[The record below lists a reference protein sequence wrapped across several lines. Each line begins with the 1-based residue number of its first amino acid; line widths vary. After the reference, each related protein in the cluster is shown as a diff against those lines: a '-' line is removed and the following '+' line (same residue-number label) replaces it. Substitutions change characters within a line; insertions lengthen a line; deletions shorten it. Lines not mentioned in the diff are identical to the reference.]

1 MAKSTLKVAM
11 ANKMTIRSLI
21 NIRFLQM
28 VLVLT
33 FCIMAASPVF
43 SQALSPVDA
52 AKAQELFNAGN
63 ALLGKGEVQQ
73 AEQKYTE
80 ALAIAPNVP
89 MLYINRG
96 IAFASQSKF
105 QEAISDSD
113 KALELLGAGPFPQ
126 SYSAVAYQTKGLA
139 HQNQGNY
146 KLAGEFYSKA
156 IELDPTNAKFWNFR
170 GITHQLQNQNDEAL
184 KDFTKAIEL
193 DATIPHFFV
202 NRGEIYRRL
211 KDLTASL
218 RDFESAIQLDKSN
231 DMAYYNRGN
240 TYIDLG
246 KKDEAL
252 NDFNVAISLK
262 PKSVYFYG
270 RGRLYFIQG
279 QYELAVKDNTEALAT
294 DPQNS
299 SAYGNR
305 GLSYSKLGKDALA
318 IEDLRKALSI
328 KDDSAWLLYN
338 LSYLLFKTG
347 QFSAA
352 ASESTKVI
360 GIAPQWRAAYIL
372 RAAAYAKLGNVAKAK
387 ADRDAAAK
395 LPAASRPA
403 EDSSVISLD
412 IIVPEDTNK

>member
-1 MAKSTLKVAM
+1 MAKLTLKVTI
-11 ANKMTIRSLI
+11 ANKMTLRSMI
-21 NIRFLQM
+21 DFRFLQM
-28 VLVLT
+28 VLVLS
-33 FCIMAASPVF
+33 FCITAASPVL
-43 SQALSPVDA
+43 SQALSQEDA

-63 ALLGKGEVQQ
+63 ALLGKGEARQ
-73 AEQKYTE
+73 AELKYTE
-80 ALAIAPNVP
+80 ALAVAPNVP

-113 KALELLGAGPFPQ
+113 KALELLGAGSFPQ

-211 KDLTASL
+211 KDLTAAL
-218 RDFESAIQLDKSN
+218 RDCDSATQLDKSN

-252 NDFNVAISLK
+252 NDFNTAISLK

-279 QYELAVKDNTEALAT
+279 KYELAVKDNTEALAT

-305 GLSYSKLGKDALA
+305 GLSYSKLGKDTLA
-318 IEDLRKALSI
+318 IEDLRKALTI
-328 KDDSAWLLYN
+328 KDDSAWLRYN

-352 ASESTKVI
+352 AAESTKVI
-360 GIAPQWRAAYIL
+360 GIAPQWRAAYNL

-403 EDSSVISLD
+403 EDSSVFSLD
-412 IIVPEDTNK
+412 IIVPENTNK